1 MKLCSEV
8 HTLRAR
14 WTDYKLEMRT
24 NVPIFKVKEA
34 SVRRRYSDFKVKI
47 LFQFLMMT
55 KIHEILPSVAP
66 RRAGP
71 HRADHDAPASRQ
83 GLRQAAALYRVRRRD
98 L

>member
-1 MKLCSEV
+1 MKLCSEVV

-47 LFQFLMMT
+47 LFQFFDDD
-55 KIHEILPSVAP
+55 ENP
-66 RRAGP
+66 RNFTLSG
-71 HRADHDAPASRQ
+71 SETS
-83 GLRQAAALYRVRRRD
+83 
-98 L
+98 